1 MQVVSHLITV
11 FCFVDCYRIVVR
23 SYNCTSIFQLFYV
36 NCISIVYACFHISN
50 VQVTSVNTSLS
61 NGWTTCNCQA
71 TIIKDSVANF
81 QGTIWSQINIVGQC
95 ICVSM
100 FTRLSIDILFYSQV
114 IACCVG
120 NSFTIANSCNSV
132 VTNDIAFSVSGEGI
146 TIFDL
151 ISQTG
156 QVDFRNCT
164 GLCSTVTIV
173 VFQCYGLACC
183 IVSVRCSCFT
193 STVRCCRSNVQIVCF
208 RNTSYVADVSSVIYY
223 IATRFKVSDVLITHV
238 DRAISDVDGVR
249 TEFHFWTICSVG
261 NGIDVY

>member
-249 TEFHFWTICSVG
+249 T
-261 NGIDVY
+261 